1 MDLPAEFSTRMRR
14 LLGDEYIDFE
24 AALST
29 EPQTSL
35 RLNPAKCDRQPDYR
49 PVPWCRN
56 AYYLDTR
63 PAFTFDPRLHG
74 GLYYVQEASSMFL
87 DHVLRRF
94 VDRPVRYLDLCA
106 APGGKSTLA
115 LAALPAGSLAVC
127 NEVVRPRTHI
137 LAENLIKWGYDNT
150 IVTRNSAADFGK
162 LTHYFDVILV
172 DAPCSGEGMFRK
184 DPQAIA
190 EWSPAQVGLCADRQR
205 EILTDVW
212 DALRPGGLLIYST
225 CTYNREENE
234 DIVHFLCERFG
245 ATPLDASPSE
255 AWHIRPSLDTDL
267 PAYRFMPHYT
277 RGEGLFMAVLRKPGY
292 EEECQRDEWLPRTS
306 RKGGK
311 SKNPRQ
317 PGKGNPASWR
327 TWLAAPDDY
336 TFDIGDTTVT
346 ALPSA
351 YATDHAFFA
360 THFEVVHRGIPV
372 ASLKGRDW
380 QPHHALAL
388 STGLAPD
395 AFEPL
400 PLSLVDAIT
409 YLRRE
414 APAVASDPHHRGTR
428 LVVYEGTPLGW
439 CNHLGNRINNLYP
452 TEWRIRS
459 GYLPDDLRLPTW

>member
-1 MDLPAEFSTRMRR
+1 MKPDFDGFYREQYGERWDSLKAAMLSEEEDKTSIDGLVVPYYMDRTSIETAMLLPVES
-14 LLGDEYIDFE
+14 
-24 AALST
+24 
-29 EPQTSL
+29 
-35 RLNPAKCDRQPDYR
+35 
-49 PVPWCRN
+49 
-56 AYYLDTR
+56 
-63 PAFTFDPRLHG
+63 
-74 GLYYVQEASSMFL
+74 ASSVL
-87 DHVLRRF
+87 DM
-94 VDRPVRYLDLCA
+94 CA

-414 APAVASDPHHRGTR
+414 APAVVPDSHHRGTR
-428 LVVYEGTPLGW
+428 LVVYEGSPLGW

>member
-115 LAALPAGSLAVC
+115 LAALPAGSLVVC

-190 EWSPAQVGLCADRQR
+190 EWSPAQVGFCADRQR

-255 AWHIRPSLDTDL
+255 AWHIRPSLDADL

-277 RGEGLFMAVLRKPGY
+277 RGEGLFMAVLRKPGH

-317 PGKGNPASWR
+317 PGKGNPAPWR
-327 TWLAAPDDY
+327 TWIAAPDDY

-372 ASLKGRDW
+372 ATLKGRDW

-439 CNHLGNRINNLYP
+439 CNHLGNRINNLSP

-459 GYLPDDLRLPTW
+459 GYLPDDLHLPTW